1 MQIRLEMLTGPVS
14 LERQTAHSPGQSEK
28 TICKDADQFRRQTV
42 QGATHPRASNI
53 RGPLPSVRWQLL
65 VLKEG
70 GSTERAPARN
80 CGLRQEMDPTNRD
93 PERKGLGRRRHSDSL
108 PVP

>member
-1 MQIRLEMLTGPVS
+1 MLNGPVS

-28 TICKDADQFRRQTV
+28 SLTKTICKDADQFRRQTV
-42 QGATHPRASNI
+42 QVVTHPTGSNN

-80 CGLRQEMDPTNRD
+80 CGLRQEVDPTNRD